1 MIVKDFE
8 SAIIKKGLKPIHLFM
23 QKGRQVKWFLCIET
37 ENRKF
42 SGIVYDSEGK
52 AYAIPAYHKP
62 IENEENV
69 SINVV
74 DGDVMVNCV
83 STVRVP
89 FYDINDTQNHH

>member
-52 AYAIPAYHKP
+52 AYSIPAYHKP

-83 STVRVP
+83 STIRVSA
-89 FYDINDTQNHH
+89 FDIHDTQNHH